1 MYVFYSRGG
10 IKQDIF
16 LHTHH
21 LFCHMLKNINAGI
34 SLEWNVSYCQTL
46 ICISNV
52 KKISHMIVLPGGC
65 GK

>member
-1 MYVFYSRGG
+1 MYVFYSHDG

-16 LHTHH
+16 LHTHN
-21 LFCHMLKNINAGI
+21 LICHMLKIINAGI
-34 SLEWNVSYCQTL
+34 SLEWNVGYCQTL

-52 KKISHMIVLPGGC
+52 KKIPHKVALPGGC